1 MCACVGVGMSISH
14 FTLYFCSCIIGCE
27 STKDILYK
35 AFYKVGID
43 LRRIDIQLESY
54 STSSKS
60 TIYYSIATRDFDRF
74 SHRYIAS
81 TIRSI
86 IQLRICSKFSSPHRL
101 NTSCFGIIWG
111 MKTLANRDSQGG
123 RTFERT
129 LGLKK
134 TQGLK
139 DQPYTPKSKNL
150 AICEGLDEVGMV
162 GYSRFELLTSSMSR
176 KRSNQ
181 LS

>member
-1 MCACVGVGMSISH
+1 
-14 FTLYFCSCIIGCE
+14 
-27 STKDILYK
+27 
-35 AFYKVGID
+35 
-43 LRRIDIQLESY
+43 
-54 STSSKS
+54 
-60 TIYYSIATRDFDRF
+60 
-74 SHRYIAS
+74 
-81 TIRSI
+81 
-86 IQLRICSKFSSPHRL
+86 
-101 NTSCFGIIWG
+101 
-111 MKTLANRDSQGG
+111 MKTLATRDSQGG